1 MDRICV
7 ECQRP
12 DWSLRAGY
20 SRKAV
25 KGLGQVGESS
35 LTIPTLVELCS
46 ADQAFPLITNR
57 RALSHPPWPFHSLPW
72 VVSRHNLQRAVG
84 RLPRRQSTPKAGS
97 SCQVL
102 SPSPF
107 LSLRDMEDGH
117 IPLLRRPTAWEKGC
131 ACSNVLIYTDNSW
144 IAFLGWEHPL
154 PACPLVCSPAP
165 WEQLVLCLPSHLKAR
180 PLNGLE
186 RELPQLQGL
195 AYFLSPLELVQ
206 CYAPWDLRRSYHP
219 PPHYIYSG
227 GFLYVEQAPASKDV
241 SASVSSS
248 VKWESLAKYLIAK
261 TLSPRL

>member
-1 MDRICV
+1 MDRICD

-25 KGLGQVGESS
+25 KGFGQDGESS
-35 LTIPTLVELCS
+35 LTIPTLVEPCS

-72 VVSRHNLQRAVG
+72 VVSRHNLQRAVEC
-84 RLPRRQSTPKAGS
+84 LPRRQSALKAGS

-107 LSLRDMEDGH
+107 LPLRDMEDGH
-117 IPLLRRPTAWEKGC
+117 IPLLRHPTAWEKGC

-165 WEQLVLCLPSHLKAR
+165 LGAAGPLPALTSEAQTT
-180 PLNGLE
+180 E
-186 RELPQLQGL
+186 WVREV
-195 AYFLSPLELVQ
+195 A
-206 CYAPWDLRRSYHP
+206 A
-219 PPHYIYSG
+219 
-227 GFLYVEQAPASKDV
+227 
-241 SASVSSS
+241 SASWTCPFSEPSETGTVLH
-248 VKWESLAKYLIAK
+248 SLGSEEVVCATSTSYLFLRIFVCRAD
-261 TLSPRL
+261 TSFQRCLSLCFLICEMGELS